1 MAGNNYQVP
10 DLQSVLQTLASL
22 APQTAPNA
30 ALGQYPP
37 HPQDFQ
43 RQPLQTLQ
51 SQPQISP
58 PAKAPEQKGP
68 DPTVIIDWSSGL
80 RCVMKTVVA
89 NDDIT
94 KEIRRMITVQHEHE
108 DQWWKGRQALI
119 EKQEARKEGQKKLD
133 EVLKAV
139 GGAISEAGG
148 RPGPESAAEELKTFD
163 MKVYRAQHQMV
174 KEFSV
179 KLRNMGIPFFG
190 TRSDLIRKADN
201 DPVAGSNPK
210 DLQTSMKSITEKEL
224 VELQRKML
232 GLLEEMC
239 RD

>member
-1 MAGNNYQVP
+1 MAGNDYQVP

-22 APQTAPNA
+22 APQA
-30 ALGQYPP
+30 AAQGQYPP
-37 HPQDFQ
+37 HRPGFQ
-43 RQPLQTLQ
+43 GHPFQSLQ

-80 RCVMKTVVA
+80 RSVMKTVAA

-119 EKQEARKEGQKKLD
+119 EKQKARKEGQKKLD

-179 KLRNMGIPFFG
+179 KLRNMGVPFFG
-190 TRSDLIRKADN
+190 TRSDLIRKADS
-201 DPVAGSNPK
+201 DPVPGSKPK
-210 DLQTSMKSITEKEL
+210 DLQASMKSITEKEL

-239 RD
+239 RDYD